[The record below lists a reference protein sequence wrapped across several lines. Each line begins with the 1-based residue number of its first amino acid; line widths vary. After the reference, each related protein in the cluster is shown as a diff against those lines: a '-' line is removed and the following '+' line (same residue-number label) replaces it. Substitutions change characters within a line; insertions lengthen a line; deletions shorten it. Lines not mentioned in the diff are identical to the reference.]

1 MDRFAFRAVIQKHLR
16 GKPFRRENGD
26 SEDAALRRVVADLTA
41 WLYAPNGSDPGQVEI
56 SFVGQPNPV
65 VKHRRDFLTGG
76 LIDRAINQASRDA
89 CQEEWLGAE
98 ECGLSTERLIC
109 ALDSQVR
116 HIVDQLTPGNC
127 EQYLALPDAMRV
139 GTVRRIPQ
147 APVLPIELERPH

>member
-1 MDRFAFRAVIQKHLR
+1 M
-16 GKPFRRENGD
+16 
-26 SEDAALRRVVADLTA
+26 
-41 WLYAPNGSDPGQVEI
+41 EI

-76 LIDRAINQASRDA
+76 LIDRAINQASGDA

-116 HIVDQLTPGNC
+116 HIVDQLSPGNC

-147 APVLPIELERPH
+147 APVLSIELERPH